1 MKLIKTTLL
10 TAALTA
16 GLSTG
21 AAVAQETNTQAQNS
35 QSPNSQSQNSQSSSA
50 QETPNTTK
58 QVQISEK
65 QVDQFVDAYLTV
77 QLIGQ
82 KYQAEIQAAGDQAKA
97 KDLQQEAREKMQTA
111 ISDSGIAMQKYRE
124 ISIAANQ
131 NESLR
136 GRISEKLTIE
146 LESRKQA
153 QNVDS

>member
-21 AAVAQETNTQAQNS
+21 AVVAQETNTQTQNS
-35 QSPNSQSQNSQSSSA
+35 QSPNSQSSSA

-82 KYQAEIQAAGDQAKA
+82 KYQAEIQAATDQAKA

-124 ISIAANQ
+124 ISLAANQ
-131 NESLR
+131 DEALR
-136 GRISEKLTIE
+136 GRISEKLTVE
-146 LESRKQA
+146 LESRQQA

>member
-21 AAVAQETNTQAQNS
+21 AAIAQETNTQAQNS
-35 QSPNSQSQNSQSSSA
+35 QSPDSQSSSV

-124 ISIAANQ
+124 ISLAANQ
-131 NESLR
+131 DEALR

>member
-16 GLSTG
+16 GLSAG
-21 AAVAQETNTQAQNS
+21 AAIAQETNTQAPKAQGV
-35 QSPNSQSQNSQSSSA
+35 QA
-50 QETPNTTK
+50 QEQQGAK
-58 QVQISEK
+58 QQVQISEK

-124 ISIAANQ
+124 ISLAANQ
-131 NESLR
+131 DEALR
-136 GRISEKLTIE
+136 GRISEKLTVE
-146 LESRKQA
+146 LESRQQA

>member
-16 GLSTG
+16 GLSAG
-21 AAVAQETNTQAQNS
+21 AATAQETNTQASKAQGV
-35 QSPNSQSQNSQSSSA
+35 QA
-50 QETPNTTK
+50 QEQQGAT
-58 QVQISEK
+58 QQIQISEK

-124 ISIAANQ
+124 ISLAANQ
-131 NESLR
+131 DEALR

-146 LESRKQA
+146 LESRQQA

>member
-16 GLSTG
+16 GLSAG
-21 AAVAQETNTQAQNS
+21 AAIAQETNTQASKAQGV
-35 QSPNSQSQNSQSSSA
+35 QA
-50 QETPNTTK
+50 QEQQGAT
-58 QVQISEK
+58 QQIQISEK

-124 ISIAANQ
+124 ISLTANQ
-131 NESLR
+131 DEALR
-136 GRISEKLTIE
+136 GRISEKLTVE
-146 LESRKQA
+146 LESRQQA

>member
-16 GLSTG
+16 GLSAG
-21 AAVAQETNTQAQNS
+21 AAIAQETNTQASKAQGL
-35 QSPNSQSQNSQSSSA
+35 QA
-50 QETPNTTK
+50 QEQQGAT
-58 QVQISEK
+58 QQIQISEK

-124 ISIAANQ
+124 ISLAANQ
-131 NESLR
+131 DEALR

-146 LESRKQA
+146 LESRQQA

>member
-16 GLSTG
+16 GLSAG
-21 AAVAQETNTQAQNS
+21 AATAQETNTKASKAQGVQAQE
-35 QSPNSQSQNSQSSSA
+35 QQGVTQ
-50 QETPNTTK
+50 

-124 ISIAANQ
+124 ISLAANQ
-131 NESLR
+131 DEALR

-146 LESRKQA
+146 LESRQQA

>member
-35 QSPNSQSQNSQSSSA
+35 QSPNSQSSSA

-82 KYQAEIQAAGDQAKA
+82 KYQAEIQAAGDQA
-97 KDLQQEAREKMQTA
+97 
-111 ISDSGIAMQKYRE
+111 
-124 ISIAANQ
+124 
-131 NESLR
+131 
-136 GRISEKLTIE
+136 
-146 LESRKQA
+146 
-153 QNVDS
+153 

>member
-16 GLSTG
+16 GLSAG
-21 AAVAQETNTQAQNS
+21 AAIAQETNTQASKAQGVK
-35 QSPNSQSQNSQSSSA
+35 A
-50 QETPNTTK
+50 QEQQGAT
-58 QVQISEK
+58 QQIQISEK

-124 ISIAANQ
+124 ISLAANQ
-131 NESLR
+131 DEALR
-136 GRISEKLTIE
+136 GRISEKLTVE
-146 LESRKQA
+146 LESRQQA

>member
-21 AAVAQETNTQAQNS
+21 AAVAQEINTQAQNS
-35 QSPNSQSQNSQSSSA
+35 QSPNSQSSNSRSSSA

>member
-16 GLSTG
+16 GLSAG
-21 AAVAQETNTQAQNS
+21 AAIAQETNTQAPKAQGV
-35 QSPNSQSQNSQSSSA
+35 QA
-50 QETPNTTK
+50 QEQQGATQ

-124 ISIAANQ
+124 ISLAANQ
-131 NESLR
+131 DEALR
-136 GRISEKLTIE
+136 GRISEKLTVE
-146 LESRKQA
+146 LESRQQA

>member
-10 TAALTA
+10 TATLTA
-16 GLSTG
+16 GLSAG
-21 AAVAQETNTQAQNS
+21 AAIAQETNTQASKAQGV
-35 QSPNSQSQNSQSSSA
+35 QA
-50 QETPNTTK
+50 QEQQGAT
-58 QVQISEK
+58 QQIQISEK

-124 ISIAANQ
+124 ISLAANQ
-131 NESLR
+131 DEALR
-136 GRISEKLTIE
+136 GRISEKLTLE
-146 LESRKQA
+146 LESRQQA

>member
-16 GLSTG
+16 GLSAG
-21 AAVAQETNTQAQNS
+21 AAIAQETNTQASKAQGV
-35 QSPNSQSQNSQSSSA
+35 QA
-50 QETPNTTK
+50 QEQQGAT
-58 QVQISEK
+58 QQIRISEK

-124 ISIAANQ
+124 ISLAANQ
-131 NESLR
+131 DEALG
-136 GRISEKLTIE
+136 GRISEKLTVE
-146 LESRKQA
+146 LESRQQA

>member
-16 GLSTG
+16 GQSTG
-21 AAVAQETNTQAQNS
+21 AAVAQETNIQAQNS
-35 QSPNSQSQNSQSSSA
+35 QSPNSQSPNSQSSSA
-50 QETPNTTK
+50 QETPNITK

>member
-16 GLSTG
+16 GLSAG
-21 AAVAQETNTQAQNS
+21 AAIAQETNTQAAK
-35 QSPNSQSQNSQSSSA
+35 A
-50 QETPNTTK
+50 QEQQGAT
-58 QVQISEK
+58 QQIRISEK

-124 ISIAANQ
+124 ISLAANQ
-131 NESLR
+131 DEALR
-136 GRISEKLTIE
+136 GRISEKLTVE
-146 LESRKQA
+146 LESRQQA

>member
-16 GLSTG
+16 GLSAG
-21 AAVAQETNTQAQNS
+21 AAIAQETNTQASKAQGV
-35 QSPNSQSQNSQSSSA
+35 QA
-50 QETPNTTK
+50 QEQQGAT
-58 QVQISEK
+58 QQIRISEK

-124 ISIAANQ
+124 ISLTANQ
-131 NESLR
+131 DEALR
-136 GRISEKLTIE
+136 GRISEKLTVE
-146 LESRKQA
+146 LESRQQA

>member
-21 AAVAQETNTQAQNS
+21 AAIAQETNTQAQNS
-35 QSPNSQSQNSQSSSA
+35 QSSNSQSSSA
-50 QETPNTTK
+50 QEQQGAT
-58 QVQISEK
+58 QQIQISEK

>member
-16 GLSTG
+16 GLSAG
-21 AAVAQETNTQAQNS
+21 AAIAQETNTQASKAQGV
-35 QSPNSQSQNSQSSSA
+35 QA
-50 QETPNTTK
+50 QEQQGAT
-58 QVQISEK
+58 QQIRISEK

-124 ISIAANQ
+124 ISLAANQ
-131 NESLR
+131 DEALR

-146 LESRKQA
+146 LESRQQA

>member
-35 QSPNSQSQNSQSSSA
+35 QSPNSQSSSA

>member
-16 GLSTG
+16 GLSAG
-21 AAVAQETNTQAQNS
+21 AAIAQETNTQASKAQGV
-35 QSPNSQSQNSQSSSA
+35 QA
-50 QETPNTTK
+50 QEQQGAT
-58 QVQISEK
+58 QQIQISEK

-82 KYQAEIQAAGDQAKA
+82 KYQTEIQAAGDQAKA

-124 ISIAANQ
+124 ISLAANQ
-131 NESLR
+131 DEALR
-136 GRISEKLTIE
+136 GRISEKLTVE
-146 LESRKQA
+146 LESRQQA

>member
-16 GLSTG
+16 GLSAG
-21 AAVAQETNTQAQNS
+21 AAIAQETNTQASKAQGV
-35 QSPNSQSQNSQSSSA
+35 QA
-50 QETPNTTK
+50 QEQQGAT
-58 QVQISEK
+58 QQIQISEK

-124 ISIAANQ
+124 ISLAANQ
-131 NESLR
+131 DEALR
-136 GRISEKLTIE
+136 GRISEKLTVE
-146 LESRKQA
+146 LESRQQA
-153 QNVDS
+153 QKVDS

>member
-16 GLSTG
+16 GLSAG
-21 AAVAQETNTQAQNS
+21 AAIAQETNTQASKAQGV
-35 QSPNSQSQNSQSSSA
+35 QA
-50 QETPNTTK
+50 QEQQGAT
-58 QVQISEK
+58 QQIQISEK

-124 ISIAANQ
+124 ISLAANQ
-131 NESLR
+131 DEALR
-136 GRISEKLTIE
+136 GRISEKLTVE
-146 LESRKQA
+146 LESRQQA

>member
-16 GLSTG
+16 GLSAG
-21 AAVAQETNTQAQNS
+21 AAIAQETNTQAVK
-35 QSPNSQSQNSQSSSA
+35 A
-50 QETPNTTK
+50 QEQQSATQ

-82 KYQAEIQAAGDQAKA
+82 KYQAEIQATDDQAKA
-97 KDLQQEAREKMQTA
+97 KDLQQEARDKMQTA

-124 ISIAANQ
+124 ISLAANQ
-131 NESLR
+131 DEALR
-136 GRISEKLTIE
+136 GRISEKLTVE
-146 LESRKQA
+146 LESRQQA

>member
-21 AAVAQETNTQAQNS
+21 AAVAQESNTQAQNS
-35 QSPNSQSQNSQSSSA
+35 QSPNSQSSSA

>member
-16 GLSTG
+16 GLSAG
-21 AAVAQETNTQAQNS
+21 AAIAQETNTQASKAQGV
-35 QSPNSQSQNSQSSSA
+35 QA
-50 QETPNTTK
+50 QEQQGATK

-65 QVDQFVDAYLTV
+65 QVDQFVHAYLTV

-111 ISDSGIAMQKYRE
+111 ISDNGIAMQKYRE

>member
-16 GLSTG
+16 GLSAG
-21 AAVAQETNTQAQNS
+21 AAIAQETNTQAPKAQGV
-35 QSPNSQSQNSQSSSA
+35 QA
-50 QETPNTTK
+50 QEQQGATQ

-124 ISIAANQ
+124 ISLAANQ
-131 NESLR
+131 DEALR

-146 LESRKQA
+146 LESRQQA

>member
-10 TAALTA
+10 TAVLTA

-21 AAVAQETNTQAQNS
+21 AAIAQETTTQTSNAQGVQAQE
-35 QSPNSQSQNSQSSSA
+35 QQGATQ
-50 QETPNTTK
+50 
-58 QVQISEK
+58 QVKISEK
-65 QVDQFVDAYLTV
+65 QVDQFVDAYLSV

-124 ISIAANQ
+124 ISLAANQ
-131 NESLR
+131 DEALR
-136 GRISEKLTIE
+136 GRISEKLTVE
-146 LESRKQA
+146 LESRQQA

>member
-16 GLSTG
+16 GISAG
-21 AAVAQETNTQAQNS
+21 AATAQETNTQASKAQGV
-35 QSPNSQSQNSQSSSA
+35 QA
-50 QETPNTTK
+50 QEQQGAT
-58 QVQISEK
+58 QQIQISEK

-124 ISIAANQ
+124 ISLAANQ
-131 NESLR
+131 DEALR
-136 GRISEKLTIE
+136 GRISEKLTVE
-146 LESRKQA
+146 LESRQQA

>member
-16 GLSTG
+16 GLSAG
-21 AAVAQETNTQAQNS
+21 AAIAQETNTQASKAQGV
-35 QSPNSQSQNSQSSSA
+35 QA
-50 QETPNTTK
+50 QEQQGAT
-58 QVQISEK
+58 QQIRISEK

-124 ISIAANQ
+124 ISLAANQ
-131 NESLR
+131 DEALR
-136 GRISEKLTIE
+136 GRISEKLTVE
-146 LESRKQA
+146 LESRQQA

>member
-1 MKLIKTTLL
+1 
-10 TAALTA
+10 
-16 GLSTG
+16 
-21 AAVAQETNTQAQNS
+21 
-35 QSPNSQSQNSQSSSA
+35 
-50 QETPNTTK
+50 
-58 QVQISEK
+58 
-65 QVDQFVDAYLTV
+65 
-77 QLIGQ
+77 
-82 KYQAEIQAAGDQAKA
+82 
-97 KDLQQEAREKMQTA
+97 MQTA

>member
-16 GLSTG
+16 GLSAG
-21 AAVAQETNTQAQNS
+21 AAIAQETNTQASKAQGV
-35 QSPNSQSQNSQSSSA
+35 QA
-50 QETPNTTK
+50 QEQQGAT
-58 QVQISEK
+58 QQIQISEK

-124 ISIAANQ
+124 ISLAANQ
-131 NESLR
+131 DEALR

-146 LESRKQA
+146 LESRQQA

>member
-16 GLSTG
+16 GLSAG
-21 AAVAQETNTQAQNS
+21 AATAQETNTQASKAQGV
-35 QSPNSQSQNSQSSSA
+35 QA
-50 QETPNTTK
+50 QEQQGAT
-58 QVQISEK
+58 QQIQISEK

-124 ISIAANQ
+124 ISLAANQ
-131 NESLR
+131 DEALR
-136 GRISEKLTIE
+136 GRISEKLTVE
-146 LESRKQA
+146 LESRQQA

>member
-35 QSPNSQSQNSQSSSA
+35 QSPNSQSPNSQSSSA